1 MPTDVVVLVTTAVL
15 ALAAVVAAVVTVRA
29 ARSVTRE
36 RARLEVRFRDLETAQ
51 AAQTAHVA
59 QRVRRSEAHVPEPY
73 EPRADDAALVVRSS
87 EPSVA
92 PTETRV
98 VDGKVFV
105 VPSQHDVVATALS
118 RPTTRVAVL
127 LHGLTHA
134 LRPESRDRIQ
144 ALMRREVNRRRR
156 ERQRAARRA
165 ARVHVPSAPPPTAW
179 VSSSDVGTGSSR

>member
-1 MPTDVVVLVTTAVL
+1 MPTDVVVLVATAVL

-36 RARLEVRFRDLETAQ
+36 RARLEARFRDLETAQ
-51 AAQTAHVA
+51 AQAAHAA
-59 QRVRRSEAHVPEPY
+59 QRVRRSEALVPEPY
-73 EPRADDAALVVRSS
+73 EPREDDAALVVRSS
-87 EPSVA
+87 EPAVV

-144 ALMRREVNRRRR
+144 ALMRREVSRRRR

-179 VSSSDVGTGSSR
+179 VSSSDVGTEPSR